1 MNEYQIVQ
9 IISLVGFL
17 VLAGSALAS
26 YKLSW
31 SKALRMALIWGSIF
45 CAMALFFSIIE
56 FRENEG
62 YDRFERQAPVRT

>member
-26 YKLSW
+26 FKLSW
-31 SKALRMALIWGSIF
+31 SKALRMMLIWGSIF
-45 CAMALFFSIIE
+45 CAVALFFSIIE
-56 FRENEG
+56 FR
-62 YDRFERQAPVRT
+62 Q